1 MRIHKL
7 IEQTLLEI
15 DGDLQVALEGLT
27 VAELNWSPT
36 NESNSIGF
44 TFWHQTRAE
53 DAWIS
58 GFALGRQDIFELD
71 RWAMIWKMP
80 PADTGF
86 NYGKD
91 QLAMFITPPISDLYQ
106 YGNAVRRQTLGYLQN
121 LSEDDFDLKPDS
133 DHPLRKGYTIGRMFG
148 HILCELSQHLG
159 HIRYLRGLHR
169 GLNH

>member
-1 MRIHKL
+1 VRIQRL
-7 IEQTLLEI
+7 IEETLLEI
-15 DGDLQVALEGLT
+15 DSDLQVALEGLA

-58 GFALGRQDIFELD
+58 DFAIGRQQIFERD
-71 RWAMIWKMP
+71 CWAMIWKIS

-91 QLAMFITPPISDLYQ
+91 QLAMFITPPISELHQ
-106 YGNAVRRQTLGYLQN
+106 YANAVRRQTLEYLQK
-121 LSEDDFDLKPDS
+121 LSEVDFDLKPDS
-133 DHPLRKGYTIGRMFG
+133 DHPYRKGYTLGRMFG

-159 HIRYLRGLHR
+159 HIRYLRGLQR